1 MFILKLGT
9 YFVHK
14 YYIVHIAPNSFEF
27 KVIQNIGLE
36 QKWRNFCS
44 IQLASAEQRFI
55 LYKKKIMKYQ
65 HWFNWHC
72 FIMSS
77 CNVTKNVV
85 TVSQVDHDEN
95 QVPCFKKTFF

>member
-44 IQLASAEQRFI
+44 IQLASAEQRLSYI
-55 LYKKKIMKYQ
+55 RKRSWNISIDLIG
-65 HWFNWHC
+65 
-72 FIMSS
+72 I
-77 CNVTKNVV
+77 VL
-85 TVSQVDHDEN
+85 
-95 QVPCFKKTFF
+95 

>member
-44 IQLASAEQRFI
+44 IQLASPLSRDLSYI
-55 LYKKKIMKYQ
+55 RKRSWNISIDLIG
-65 HWFNWHC
+65 
-72 FIMSS
+72 I
-77 CNVTKNVV
+77 VL
-85 TVSQVDHDEN
+85 
-95 QVPCFKKTFF
+95 